1 LPQKLETPV
10 CFLSMSFTVVGCC
23 NIDVS
28 LVQNND
34 ISPCKTEVLDKEV
47 WEQLTEE
54 GSSSSDS
61 DNESCCSLR
70 LSGSYTEQSGYEA
83 ECASGLISSSAS
95 DNEEDDACR
104 FLKFVPEYRLKWKYG
119 KRQVRFAEEQNE
131 LIEYTCEEEDVG
143 DQPEEVEEDV
153 AQAIVDEE
161 IAPVVNPR
169 LRGHRRRPSQFH
181 GCVDVKGVQS
191 EEAEQD
197 VAQALVDEEIA
208 PVVNPRLRGHR
219 RRPSQFHN

>member
-1 LPQKLETPV
+1 
-10 CFLSMSFTVVGCC
+10 MSVTVVGCC
-23 NIDVS
+23 NTDVS

-70 LSGSYTEQSGYEA
+70 LSGSDTEQSGYDA
-83 ECASGLISSSAS
+83 ECASGVMSSCAS
-95 DNEEDDACR
+95 DNEQDVACR
-104 FLKFVPEYRLKWKYG
+104 SLSFKFAPEYRLKWKYAN
-119 KRQVRFAEEQNE
+119 RQVRFAEEQNE
-131 LIEYTCEEEDVG
+131 LIEYTCEEEDVC

-153 AQAIVDEE
+153 AQALVDEE

-169 LRGHRRRPSQFH
+169 LRGHRRRPSFRS
-181 GCVDVKGVQS
+181 CVVVTGDQS